1 MNKKIDK
8 LLDKT
13 KEMADKAEALLGEG
27 FEKAKESGAYAKITV
42 KMEKVGAFVDK
53 KIVEL
58 KESGLPDKMEN
69 LREKA
74 GTKAETVIDQAKAYG
89 TLLAGDI
96 DEVID
101 NVKEKLSPGQK
112 NNH

>member
-1 MNKKIDK
+1 MNKKIDE
-8 LLDKT
+8 LLNKT

-27 FEKAKESGAYAKITV
+27 FEKAKESETYAKITD
-42 KMEKVGAFVDK
+42 KMGQVGDYVDK

-58 KESGLPDKMEN
+58 KESDLPDKMDN

-74 GTKAETVIDQAKAYG
+74 ETKAEAVIDQAKAYG